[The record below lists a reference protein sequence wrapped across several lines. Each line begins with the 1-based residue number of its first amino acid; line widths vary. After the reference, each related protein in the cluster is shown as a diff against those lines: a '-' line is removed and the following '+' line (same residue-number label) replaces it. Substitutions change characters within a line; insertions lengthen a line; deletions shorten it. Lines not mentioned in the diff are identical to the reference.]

1 MRLASHL
8 CLHPPAFLPA
18 APPHVFLSKTRVGG
32 DAGAGESKKGDA
44 GNATLCSCTPFSDFE
59 AEFLLPDLNLAPL
72 VDRVRAYCEAV

>member
-8 CLHPPAFLPA
+8 CLRNPLPSCPP
-18 APPHVFLSKTRVGG
+18 PPHVFLSKTRVGG

-44 GNATLCSCTPFSDFE
+44 GNATLCSCTPLGDFE